1 MAGAKRSA
9 PVAKQGPL
17 AAQILARFGAAGDEV
32 TVERLESELVERERY
47 DIVAALQEL
56 QKAGAGAW
64 VGGRKGGK
72 ARFVWSRGMP
82 ASGKVTTGSSAAAAA
97 AAAAA
102 ATPQSARSERASGK
116 GAASLLDHS
125 FHVRQG
131 VLVTLRLPVDV
142 TKAEIERLCQFL
154 QAIPFS

>member
-1 MAGAKRSA
+1 M
-9 PVAKQGPL
+9 
-17 AAQILARFGAAGDEV
+17 
-32 TVERLESELVERERY
+32 ERLESELVERERY

-72 ARFVWSRGMP
+72 ARFVWSRGTP
-82 ASGKVTTGSSAAAAA
+82 ARSAPSAVAV
-97 AAAAA
+97 
-102 ATPQSARSERASGK
+102 ATPQPVRSERASGK
-116 GAASLLDHS
+116 SAASLLEHS

-142 TKAEIERLCQFL
+142 TKVEIERLCQFL

>member
-1 MAGAKRSA
+1 MAGAKRRA

-17 AAQILARFGAAGDEV
+17 AAQILARFGVAGDEV
-32 TVERLESELVERERY
+32 TVERLESELVELERY

-72 ARFVWSRGMP
+72 ARFVWSRGTP
-82 ASGKVTTGSSAAAAA
+82 SSKKVTTGSPAAAVVAA
-97 AAAAA
+97 
-102 ATPQSARSERASGK
+102 PHSARSERASDK
-116 GAASLLDHS
+116 GAPSLLDHS